1 MPARQTP
8 VAEEHERERDGDG
21 LGEER
26 EREEQHAGEAPAA
39 HSRIE
44 GAEIEDRREKGRA
57 RGEIVERLRVERMHR
72 DHERRCRRDGEPFLA
87 EPEMI
92 ANDAEDEQRGEPVE
106 DEIQDVVAPR
116 RVARDRVVERE
127 ARQEHRPQV
136 LVLGQDRRR
145 VGIDEEAGEVGEAPD
160 EGILLERVP
169 VVEVKADGE
178 AVRVGER
185 DHQREERGQAPAR
198 TSLRIWH

>member
-1 MPARQTP
+1 
-8 VAEEHERERDGDG
+8 
-21 LGEER
+21 
-26 EREEQHAGEAPAA
+26 
-39 HSRIE
+39 
-44 GAEIEDRREKGRA
+44 
-57 RGEIVERLRVERMHR
+57 MHR

-160 EGILLERVP
+160 EGVLLERVP